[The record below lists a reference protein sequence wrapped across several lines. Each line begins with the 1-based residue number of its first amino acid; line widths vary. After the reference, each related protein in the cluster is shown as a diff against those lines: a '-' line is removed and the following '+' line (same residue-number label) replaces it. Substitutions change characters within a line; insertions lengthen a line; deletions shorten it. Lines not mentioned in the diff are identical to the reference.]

1 MPTLNVPYGYLT
13 KKPGELKYQFFV
25 VVPTSSGKNVDFSA
39 SPGSNGATT
48 TINIVISDNGNVTN
62 ERQASVYNLDLTAG
76 NTLAGDT
83 TIEVKTEIVNQQSY
97 TSTWSYSDADDRDT
111 ITGLALDSPYTVLIR
126 EANETT
132 QRHPKVLI
140 PSLNFGYDPLLSTGE
155 IPTDNAAAT
164 QISQIALQALAIP
177 RAVPEWLEPSKI
189 AGYVYFAPRD
199 PEQITDNHYFEA
211 RITGPNQQVMA
222 APPKSRLK
230 SRRYVQQEGLSLLQL
245 IWGFLSRPFVSS
257 RRA

>member
-13 KKPGELKYQFFV
+13 KKPGELKYQLFV

-97 TSTWSYSDADDRDT
+97 TSTWSYSDAEDRDT
-111 ITGLALDSPYTVLIR
+111 ITGSIALDSPYSVLLR

-140 PSLNFGYDPLLSTGE
+140 PSLGLGYDASLSTAE
-155 IPTDNAAAT
+155 LPADSSAAT
-164 QISQIALQALAIP
+164 QISQIALQALVNP
-177 RAVPEWLEPSKI
+177 RTGPEWLEPSKI

-199 PEQITDNHYFEA
+199 PEQLTDNHYFEA
-211 RITGPNQQVMA
+211 RIIVPGQQVA
-222 APPKSRLK
+222 SVPKSRLK